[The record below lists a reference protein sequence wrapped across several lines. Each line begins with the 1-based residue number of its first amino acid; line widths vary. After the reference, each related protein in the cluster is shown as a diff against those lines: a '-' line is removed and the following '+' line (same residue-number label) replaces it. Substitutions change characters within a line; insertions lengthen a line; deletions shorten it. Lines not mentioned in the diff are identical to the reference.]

1 MSKGNKKLLIVIA
14 LLLIVGLSIS
24 TYALYKSSATG
35 EASATVADW
44 KVKVNTTSIVTN
56 NEFTISDIN
65 WETNDNV
72 KSGLI
77 APGSTGTL
85 TLLIDATDSET
96 SVNYSINADTTELSN
111 DNFTLTAATGSSLTG
126 SVAYGETKSVTLN
139 ITWDADDSTDSNTAD
154 MALKGSNIKI
164 PITVTATQKI
174 N

>member
-44 KVKVNTTSIVTN
+44 EVKVNTTSIVTN